1 MEVDRV
7 KATLRYS
14 AEAKGA
20 WRSLEIGAEKPLLP
34 PMRIGIPPRPASTIS

>member
-14 AEAKGA
+14 AEARGA
-20 WRSLEIGAEKPLLP
+20 WRSLEIGAEATVAPNEDWHTAQ
-34 PMRIGIPPRPASTIS
+34 ASL